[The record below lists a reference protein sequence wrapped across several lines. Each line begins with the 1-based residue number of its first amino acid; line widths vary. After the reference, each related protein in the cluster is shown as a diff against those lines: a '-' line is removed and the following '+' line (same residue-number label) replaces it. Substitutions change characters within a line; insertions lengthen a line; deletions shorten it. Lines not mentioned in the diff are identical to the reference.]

1 MKENNNQNYFVRYAF
16 LKKGLNKIAELF
28 CDDEGYIKELKF
40 KEIDS
45 SKAFS
50 ILLENALTN
59 KRSISSSGES
69 EENEIGK
76 KDLPIYIVSR
86 ILFKN
91 NRNKNLILKLFNFYP
106 EGILEKDLF

>member
-1 MKENNNQNYFVRYAF
+1 
-16 LKKGLNKIAELF
+16 
-28 CDDEGYIKELKF
+28 
-40 KEIDS
+40 
-45 SKAFS
+45 
-50 ILLENALTN
+50 LENALTN

-106 EGILEKDLF
+106 EGILENDLF